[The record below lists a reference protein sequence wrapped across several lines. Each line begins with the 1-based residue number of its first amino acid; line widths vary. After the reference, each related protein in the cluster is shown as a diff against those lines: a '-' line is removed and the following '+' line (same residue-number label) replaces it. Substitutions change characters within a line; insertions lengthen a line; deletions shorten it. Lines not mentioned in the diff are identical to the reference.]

1 LIPAAIAAIQAGIPR
16 LFRGIVTPDQ
26 EFSQN
31 PPGTRSLRTIQG
43 ARMELAR
50 LYRQTEMG
58 EIEPQLAGR
67 LAHILGLLI
76 SSHREHTLDDR
87 LSELETRLARIQP
100 NSHPRVNGAAAHR

>member
-1 LIPAAIAAIQAGIPR
+1 LIPVAIAAIQAGIPH
-16 LFRGIVTPDQ
+16 LFRCIVMPDQ

-50 LYRQTEMG
+50 LYRQTKMG
-58 EIEPQLAGR
+58 EIEPHLAGR

-87 LSELETRLARIQP
+87 LTELETRLARIQP
-100 NSHPRVNGAAAHR
+100 GSYPRANGVAMHR